1 MLKIQHKNFDKDRF
15 WHKC

>member
-1 MLKIQHKNFDKDRF
+1 MLQIQHKNFDKDRF